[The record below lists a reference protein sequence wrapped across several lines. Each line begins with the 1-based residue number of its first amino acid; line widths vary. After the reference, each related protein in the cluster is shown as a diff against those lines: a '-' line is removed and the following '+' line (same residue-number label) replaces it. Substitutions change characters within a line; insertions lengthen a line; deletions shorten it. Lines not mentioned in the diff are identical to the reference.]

1 MTDVVLPDRQD
12 VQAAASRIGVGVRR
26 TPVLEIDGDEIGVA
40 GRVFLKLELT
50 QHAGSFKARG
60 ALNNVLSLARGS
72 VGITAASGGNHGAAS
87 AWAAQRAGLQAD
99 VFVPGTSTPAK
110 LERIEEY
117 GARLHRVDGDVGTA
131 LDVCRE
137 FGATH
142 GLPVLHPY
150 DTFETVAGAGTLG
163 LELETQLP
171 DLDLIVIACG
181 GGGLYAGVANALA
194 GRVPVQPVEPELC
207 PHLHDA
213 VAAGSPVNRPS
224 SGVAADALGP
234 PRIGSFAFATATA
247 LDAAPLLV
255 PEDAIVAA
263 RRFLWGRVRILAEP
277 AACVPLAAVMAGL
290 VPVPAGTVAAL
301 VVSGGNN
308 STIPL
313 ATPV

>member
-1 MTDVVLPDRQD
+1 MTGVVLPTRRD
-12 VQAAASRIGVGVRR
+12 VEAAASRIGAGVRR

-60 ALNNVLSLARGS
+60 ALNSVLSLPRGA
-72 VGITAASGGNHGAAS
+72 VGVTAASGGNHGAAS
-87 AWAAQRAGLQAD
+87 AWAARRAGLAAD

-131 LDVCRE
+131 LDACRE
-137 FGATH
+137 FGAAH

-163 LELETQLP
+163 LELESQLP
-171 DLDLIVIACG
+171 DVDLVVIACG

-194 GRVPVQPVEPELC
+194 GRVSVQPVEPELC

-213 VAAGSPVNRPS
+213 MAAGSPVDRPS

-234 PRIGSFAFATATA
+234 PRIGSSAFATATA
-247 LDAAPLLV
+247 LGATPVLV
-255 PEDAIVAA
+255 PEEAIVAA
-263 RRFLWGRVRILAEP
+263 RRFLWGRLRVLAEP
-277 AACVPLAAVMAGL
+277 AACVPLAAVMTGL
-290 VPVPAGTVAAL
+290 VPVPIGTTVAL

-308 STIPL
+308 PTIP
-313 ATPV
+313 